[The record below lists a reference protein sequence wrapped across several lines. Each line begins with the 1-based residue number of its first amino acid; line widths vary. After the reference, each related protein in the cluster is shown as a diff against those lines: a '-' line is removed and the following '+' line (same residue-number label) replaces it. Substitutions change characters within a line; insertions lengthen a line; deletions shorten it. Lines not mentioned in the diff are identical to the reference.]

1 MAAPRRYKSINFDLD
16 THCLEAHF
24 GKGKRQKGYSA
35 IKSFLTK
42 NGFIHR
48 QWSGYVSEK
57 KLTYAEIYIILDN
70 FLDACP
76 WLTKCA
82 NRFDV
87 TDYMAE
93 SDVMEYIL
101 SKDISDGLEDDI
113 V

>member
-1 MAAPRRYKSINFDLD
+1 MTAPRRYKSINFDLD
-16 THCLEAHF
+16 THRLETVF
-24 GKGKRQKGYSA
+24 GVGKRRKGYAA
-35 IKSFLTK
+35 IKQFLTK
-42 NGFIHR
+42 NGFAHR
-48 QWSGYVSEK
+48 QWSGYVSGIR
-57 KLTYAEIYIILDN
+57 LTYAEIYVVIDN

-93 SDVMEYIL
+93 SDAMEYIL
-101 SKDISDGLEDDI
+101 SKDIAAEMDDDI

>member
-16 THCLEAHF
+16 TYRLESVF
-24 GKGKRQKGYSA
+24 GVGKRSKGYAA
-35 IKSFLTK
+35 IKQFLTR
-42 NGFIHR
+42 NGFVHR
-48 QWSGYVSEK
+48 QWSGYVSGK
-57 KLTYAEIYIILDN
+57 RLTYAEIYVVIDD
-70 FLDACP
+70 FLNACP

-93 SDVMEYIL
+93 SDAMEYIL
-101 SKDISDGLEDDI
+101 SKDIAAEMDDDI